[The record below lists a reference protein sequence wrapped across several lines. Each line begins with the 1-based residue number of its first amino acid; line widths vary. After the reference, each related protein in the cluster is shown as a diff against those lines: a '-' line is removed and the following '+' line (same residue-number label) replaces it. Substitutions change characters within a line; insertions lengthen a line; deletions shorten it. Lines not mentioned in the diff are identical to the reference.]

1 MVVFVDLED
10 DSEPPEQ
17 IVNGLKH
24 LQNGFNGFQKPV
36 WGGFEEANKG
46 AKSARELA
54 LEEDGRENP
63 NKNALTEALG
73 CYPIISAVASHIDL
87 NTLDALSL
95 TCRQIRVNLL
105 QFRSR
110 LLTSTLHCDNEDV
123 ELDPEHTFRYRARAA
138 DYYFLESGRE
148 AHGNGKAGDCARD
161 LVGEC
166 RKCGRVVCRNCTI
179 KPPGPVLL
187 RHRHRRICKACSKAS
202 LASLVTTSSCS
213 ASSSASS
220 SANISD
226 ATPSLSPETIQSS
239 LCSCPSAV
247 WLCQPCGR
255 SLRSVDQEYEGI
267 WKWRTRYLPSLGG
280 LGVGIG
286 EGNRGVPCGRGSS
299 CLAAI
304 EVEQETDCDAEDA
317 REFEENSRAGSPSSS
332 PGGSIFGGAS
342 PNSSERNLILGPGY
356 ARHEIEGIGGVVKKK
371 RVKMVRVGACVPE
384 FGDEKAEG
392 RYLVKEME
400 GMARSWCGWC
410 HRIVKGGD
418 DVVG

>member
-1 MVVFVDLED
+1 MVVFVDYED

-17 IVNGLKH
+17 NVTGLHH
-24 LQNGFNGFQKPV
+24 LQNGINGFQKPV
-36 WGGFEEANKG
+36 WGGFGDANKG
-46 AKSARELA
+46 ANIRGLM
-54 LEEDGRENP
+54 LEDGRENP
-63 NKNALTEALG
+63 NKNAITEALG
-73 CYPIISAVASHIDL
+73 CYPIISAIGSHIDL
-87 NTLDALSL
+87 NTLDALSR

-105 QFRSR
+105 QFRSK
-110 LLTSTLHCDNEDV
+110 LLTSTLHCENEEL

-138 DYYFLESGRE
+138 DYYFVESGRD
-148 AHGNGKAGDCARD
+148 AHGSGKVGDCARD

-187 RHRHRRICKACSKAS
+187 RHRHRRICKICSKAP
-202 LASLVTTSSCS
+202 LASLVATSSSPC
-213 ASSSASS
+213 SSSSFS
-220 SANISD
+220 ITHD
-226 ATPSLSPETIQSS
+226 DTRSLLPETIKDS
-239 LCSCPSAV
+239 LCSCPTAV

-255 SLRSVDQEYEGI
+255 SLRSTDQEYEGI

-317 REFEENSRAGSPSSS
+317 REFEENSRAGSPASS
-332 PGGSIFGGAS
+332 PGNSIFGGAS
-342 PNSSERNLILGPGY
+342 PNTSERNLSLGPGY

-371 RVKMVRVGACVPE
+371 RVKMIKVGACVPE
-384 FGDEKAEG
+384 FGDEKAQG
-392 RYLVKEME
+392 RYLVREME
-400 GMARSWCGWC
+400 GRARSWCGWC
-410 HRIVKGGD
+410 HRVVKGGD
-418 DVVG
+418 DII